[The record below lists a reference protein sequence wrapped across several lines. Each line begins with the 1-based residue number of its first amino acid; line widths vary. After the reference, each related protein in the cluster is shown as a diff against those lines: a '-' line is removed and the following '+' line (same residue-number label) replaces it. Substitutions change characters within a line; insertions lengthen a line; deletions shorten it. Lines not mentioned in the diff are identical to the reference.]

1 MRPIICPNDFWWQ
14 TSNDSLYQRMYAT
27 MESANPSVFCDSNEK
42 GVERVLRSKH
52 KYAFFMESSSI
63 DYQKKLDCE
72 LTQIGGLLDSKFY
85 GIALPLGKFFL
96 IFL

>member
-1 MRPIICPNDFWWQ
+1 
-14 TSNDSLYQRMYAT
+14 MYAT

-85 GIALPLGKFFL
+85 GIALPLGELFSFFWR
-96 IFL
+96 IFSP